1 MACRLFRE
9 LKLGLLKDPM
19 PELAV
24 SIIVSEDLIN
34 LPRQEREDEFELC
47 ALNDSGMD
55 INRESKLVSWDI
67 ENSASKDNVFE
78 D

>member
-9 LKLGLLKDPM
+9 LKLSLLKDPM

-24 SIIVSEDLIN
+24 SKIVFKDIIN
-34 LPRQEREDEFELC
+34 LPRQESEDEFELR

-55 INRESKLVSWDI
+55 INSESKLVSRDI
-67 ENSASKDNVFE
+67 ENSAYKVIVLE

>member
-24 SIIVSEDLIN
+24 SKIVFKDIIN
-34 LPRQEREDEFELC
+34 LPRQESEDEFELR

-55 INRESKLVSWDI
+55 INSESKLVSRDI
-67 ENSASKDNVFE
+67 ENSASKDIVLE